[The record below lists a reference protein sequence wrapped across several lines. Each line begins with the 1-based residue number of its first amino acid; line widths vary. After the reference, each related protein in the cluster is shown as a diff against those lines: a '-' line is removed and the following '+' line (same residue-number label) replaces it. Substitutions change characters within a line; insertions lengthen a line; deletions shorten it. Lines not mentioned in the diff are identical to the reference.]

1 MHTAMRT
8 PVFLSVSTMLA
19 VASVASAQQ
28 TPTIRPLGP
37 VVATAKELLGTQVFV
52 RHLKGGVIVNDVG
65 GRRLVMFDTALSN
78 PTIIADSTSAT
89 ANAYSGRTGGL
100 IAYRGDSSLFV
111 DPQSLSMLVIDPAGK
126 VARVMSVPRSQ
137 DAMTLGSATL
147 GAAGFD
153 GQGRLVYR
161 AMPRFQMRMAPGGAP
176 TPPEVADSS
185 PIVRVDLATRAV
197 DTIGYTKVPR
207 PKMDI
212 QRDTMGRM
220 SVSMQVNPLPVVD
233 DFAVL
238 SDGSVAFVRGRD
250 YHVDWVRADGT
261 RESSGKVPH
270 EWQRLTDEDKVAFID
285 SLKAARERFL
295 AANPAPAGPT
305 ANSSTVTT
313 PGGQQRTEMIV
324 MGGGPG
330 GGGGGPGGPPG
341 ANMAMGRNVSFIPA
355 NELPDYKPPFFAGA
369 VRADA
374 DGNLW
379 IQTIPTKGIPGGP
392 VFDVLNANG
401 ELVERVQIPKDRTI
415 VGFGS
420 GVVYLA
426 VRDGAKTTLE
436 KARIR

>member
-1 MHTAMRT
+1 MHSTM
-8 PVFLSVSTMLA
+8 PNFVFLGVSAMLA
-19 VASVASAQQ
+19 VANVASAQQ
-28 TPTIRPLGP
+28 TPAIRPLGP
-37 VVATAKELLGTQVFV
+37 VIATAKELLGAQVFV

-65 GRRLVMFDTALSN
+65 GRRLIMFDTALNN
-78 PTIIADSTSAT
+78 PTVIADSTSAT

-111 DPQSLSMLVIDPAGK
+111 DPQSLSMLVIDGAGK

-137 DAMTLGSATL
+137 DAMTLGSGAL

-161 AMPRFQMRMAPGGAP
+161 AMPRFQMRRGPGDAP

-238 SDGSVAFVRGRD
+238 SDGSVALVRGRD
-250 YHVDWVRADGT
+250 YHVDWVRSDGT

-295 AANPAPAGPT
+295 AANPPPSAPT
-305 ANSSTVTT
+305 ANSNTVTT

-324 MGGGPG
+324 MGGGP
-330 GGGGGPGGPPG
+330 GGGGPGGPPG

-379 IQTIPTKGIPGGP
+379 IQTIPTKGIAGGT
-392 VFDVLNANG
+392 VYDVLNGKG

-426 VRDGAKTTLE
+426 ARDGGKTTLE